1 MPARIAT
8 FALSAIILSSPTAA
22 AASAKVNAPIVVGTF
37 KEWVNPVQLP
47 DGRLMASFVRKKPEA
62 YQFAARFSEDSRRS
76 WTDPQDLLHL
86 FEVGVGQGGQILT
99 LPDGKHHAF
108 LLNDANT
115 GGRGRQDIW
124 QVKSQD
130 GHRWEGLRQIWLGH
144 TTSLNS
150 VIQLRSGR
158 ILLPFSYR
166 TKRSWDNRG
175 PGSDSF
181 SFMGNF
187 SSTLF
192 YSDDEGKT
200 WQQSPTEPKTP
211 TPDSLNPYGAI
222 EPVVVELS
230 DGRVWMLLRTQLGRL
245 YESFSTNGITWSGAR
260 PTRLLSSDSPAAL
273 MRLGKD
279 KIVLFWNFCLRFP
292 DARGGRQVLH
302 AAISEDEGKT

>member
-22 AASAKVNAPIVVGTF
+22 ATSAKVNAPIVVGTF

-62 YQFAARFSEDSRRS
+62 YQFAARFSEDGGRS

-124 QVKSQD
+124 QVESQD
-130 GHRWEGLRQIWLGH
+130 GHRWEGLRQICLGQ

-166 TKRSWDNRG
+166 TKRSWDKTAGRVQTALALWG
-175 PGSDSF
+175 TSARH
-181 SFMGNF
+181 
-187 SSTLF
+187 SSTLTM
-192 YSDDEGKT
+192 K
-200 WQQSPTEPKTP
+200 
-211 TPDSLNPYGAI
+211 
-222 EPVVVELS
+222 
-230 DGRVWMLLRTQLGRL
+230 GRPGSSRL
-245 YESFSTNGITWSGAR
+245 PSSRLPHQTR
-260 PTRLLSSDSPAAL
+260 PRP
-273 MRLGKD
+273 
-279 KIVLFWNFCLRFP
+279 
-292 DARGGRQVLH
+292 
-302 AAISEDEGKT
+302 